1 MSSADILIH
10 IHPEL
15 DEQRQNHLAKWIG
28 DCDGVDC
35 VELDHHN
42 PPHYALIVKYDPDKV
57 QSMQI
62 LNMVRK
68 MDPVATIVGL

>member
-1 MSSADILIH
+1 MSTADMLIH

-15 DEQRQNHLAKWIG
+15 DAQKKDHLAKWIA

-35 VELDHHN
+35 VEFDCHST
-42 PPHYALIVKYDPDKV
+42 HYALIVKFDPDKV

>member
-1 MSSADILIH
+1 MSTADMLIH

-15 DEQRQNHLAKWIG
+15 DAQKKDHLAKWIA

-35 VELDHHN
+35 VELDHHTS
-42 PPHYALIVKYDPDKV
+42 HYALIVKYDPDKV
-57 QSMQI
+57 QSVRI
-62 LNMVRK
+62 LNMVRQ

>member
-1 MSSADILIH
+1 MNTVDMLIH
-10 IHPEL
+10 LHPEL
-15 DEQRQNHLAKWIG
+15 DAQKKDHLAKWIA

-35 VELDHHN
+35 VELDHHA
-42 PPHYALIVKYDPDKV
+42 PHYALIVKYDPDKV

-62 LNMVRK
+62 LNMVRE

>member
-1 MSSADILIH
+1 MSTADMLIH

-15 DEQRQNHLAKWIG
+15 DEQRKYHLARWIA
-28 DCDGVDC
+28 DCGGVDC
-35 VELDHHN
+35 VEFDHHTL
-42 PPHYALIVKYDPDKV
+42 HYALIVKYDPDKV